1 MISTGNLAAVVAAV
15 GVAAWAGSIA
25 GRWWDLL
32 TAWLI
37 WGSVVLV
44 ALVYELRRS
53 SPKPAQ
59 PLDLGAAM
67 TEQEPTEPST

>member
-1 MISTGNLAAVVAAV
+1 MFCGLPPTQLKRSHQRVSVFPLMITPGNLAAVVAAI
-15 GVAAWAGSIA
+15 GAVAWIGAIA

-44 ALVYELRRS
+44 ALLCELFRS
-53 SPKPAQ
+53 K
-59 PLDLGAAM
+59 
-67 TEQEPTEPST
+67 